1 MTDLT
6 WRIVSGSVD
15 LDVTD
20 KVRDTPNLTWAALG
34 GFEIANVRIDLP
46 STALPDLDEQSRLIV
61 TDHNARI
68 VWEGY
73 CTDPGGTDTDDGQAF
88 ELLAGG
94 AMVLAS
100 DKVEPLVYRDTLH
113 TSWTRAAASVESGQ
127 AATFDD
133 TTGAGWLIAHP
144 QGYPIGTGAE
154 VGIEYRQLQHGTQGI
169 GAVEFTTQA
178 GAADT
183 GFTLR
188 VTTYADDVEV
198 DTIDL
203 PLSTTATA
211 HTLVAGTDIASGTD
225 TVTLT
230 LVRVAGATNVTTGL
244 SWVRLTGL
252 AVNGSRLDRFGATI
266 DPTSPVTSASVINDL
281 IGRGMLAQV
290 DPARADVADSA
301 ALHTQLAFPEGAR
314 ATTVITR
321 VRDTDPDMVW
331 MYGPRGT
338 GGTTESPAG
347 HEFTWARWPET
358 EVRYNLT
365 EDDAITRPGAEDQRA
380 HRVSVFYRDTEA
392 GPLKRL
398 VVALANPGGDRLR
411 DADPI
416 NLPDIATELDAQAAG
431 EAALERLSATKAA
444 SATVGRLITDQRTGY
459 KVEPWEIRPG
469 SLARIEATGELLRVT
484 EVSCALGDGGARA
497 TLTLGDPA
505 KTLDDKL
512 LSFFRGESDPT
523 APLITLPAPVSSPPV
538 VGTPANSDGLAPIES
553 PDLTW
558 RAGIGSVFLSWEP
571 VANADTVTYRIL
583 IGTSP
588 TLTES
593 PSTLAGTATGGFF
606 IARQLPN
613 GTPFQNDT
621 TYYARAIAQ
630 DADGDAPA
638 GDVVS
643 GTVIAKITETE
654 ISDGAVNTPQLNANA
669 ITTDLL
675 LANDAWIGALRA
687 TDFYGE
693 TITGPII
700 RSANDGQRMEIRAD
714 VSGGIIYGY
723 TGVGTEDAPAYID
736 PAGGES
742 GTGNGD
748 RGTLTLA
755 SPDFG
760 NGHAEIVLD
769 SGWSE
774 GLSPIFGGRRLAR
787 RVSVKGDCNLAPI
800 GTIVMWTA
808 FNFAPT
814 GWLLCDGSAINVDYP
829 LYGLMTHTPNLIG
842 KFPFGAGGSV
852 ARNAS
857 GGGTSPSIT
866 GGTTGSTAAS
876 GSTGSA
882 GSHSHTGAT
891 DSATLSQSDNTQ
903 TGGTNNRLTGPPSHS
918 HSVLTDSGGSHSHTF
933 NDGGHTHTFD
943 TPPVSYYGVVF
954 IIRAYW

>member
-46 STALPDLDEQSRLIV
+46 ATTFPDLDEQSRLIV
-61 TDHNARI
+61 TDANARI

-113 TSWTRAAASVESGQ
+113 TSWSRAAASVESGQ
-127 AATFDD
+127 AAIFDD
-133 TTGAGWLIAHP
+133 TTGTGWLIAHP

-154 VGIEYRQLQHGTQGI
+154 VSIEYRQLQHGTQGI

-198 DTIDL
+198 DAIDL
-203 PLSTTATA
+203 PLSTSATA

-225 TVTLT
+225 TITLS

-266 DPTSPVTSASVINDL
+266 DPASPVTSASVINDL

-314 ATTVITR
+314 ATTVITK

-338 GGTTESPAG
+338 GGTTEAPAG
-347 HEFTWARWPET
+347 HEFAWARWPET

-365 EDDAITRPGAEDQRA
+365 EDDAIKRPGAEDQRA
-380 HRVSVFYRDTEA
+380 HRISVFYRDTEA

-416 NLPDIATELDAQAAG
+416 NLPDVATELDAQAAG

-444 SATVGRLITDQRTGY
+444 TATVGRLITDQRTGY

-523 APLITLPAPVSSPPV
+523 APLITLPTPISAPPV
-538 VGTPANSDGLAPIES
+538 VGTPANSDGLPPTES

-643 GTVIAKITETE
+643 GQVIAKITETE

-742 GTGNGD
+742 GTGLGD
-748 RGTLTLA
+748 RGSLTLA

-774 GLSPIFGGRRLAR
+774 GLQPIFGGRRLAR
-787 RVSVKGDCNLAPI
+787 RVNVKGDSNLAPI

-808 FNFAPT
+808 FNFAPS
-814 GWLLCDGSAINVDYP
+814 GWLLCDGSAIDEDYP
-829 LYGLMTHTPNLIG
+829 LYGLMTHTPNLVG

-852 ARNAS
+852 SRNAS
-857 GGGTSPSIT
+857 GGGTSPTIT
-866 GGTTGSTAAS
+866 GGTTDSTAAS
-876 GSTGSA
+876 GSTNTA
-882 GSHSHTGAT
+882 GSHFHSGNTAAADLT
-891 DSATLSQSDNTQ
+891 QVDNTQ
-903 TGGTNNRLTGPPSHS
+903 TGGSNNRLTGPSSHA
-918 HSVLTDSGGSHSHTF
+918 HSLFTDNSGSHSHTF